1 MTVKTNWMRVTAF
14 ALAMLIAYT
23 PAAFAGPLRDS
34 AARVAA
40 EVTARTVAAPD
51 GEAAIAGSFARPAAE
66 TRASAATQGD
76 EGDSGRMRPRNV
88 WALIGAGAVL
98 GLIMMKIDR
107 TVEDSTPSTRRE
119 RRDGCTL
126 FCS

>member
-1 MTVKTNWMRVTAF
+1 MTAKTNWMRVTAF
-14 ALAMLIAYT
+14 VLAMLIAYT

-34 AARVAA
+34 AVRVAA
-40 EVTARTVAAPD
+40 EMGARTAAAPG
-51 GEAAIAGSFARPAAE
+51 GEAAVAGAFSRSGGARA
-66 TRASAATQGD
+66 AATQD
-76 EGDSGRMRPRNV
+76 EPGDSGRMRSRNV
-88 WALIGAGAVL
+88 WALIGAGAAL

-119 RRDGCTL
+119 RRGGCGL

>member
-1 MTVKTNWMRVTAF
+1 MTAKTSWMRVTAF

-34 AARVAA
+34 AVRVAA
-40 EVTARTVAAPD
+40 EMGARTATLPD
-51 GEAAIAGSFARPAAE
+51 GQVAVSQSFARAAE
-66 TRASAATQGD
+66 ARASAATQAD
-76 EGDSGRMRPRNV
+76 EGGSSRMRGRNV
-88 WALIGAGAVL
+88 WALIGAGAAL

-119 RRDGCTL
+119 RRDGCAL

>member
-1 MTVKTNWMRVTAF
+1 MTAKTNWMRVTAF

-34 AARVAA
+34 AVRVAA
-40 EVTARTVAAPD
+40 EMGARTAALP
-51 GEAAIAGSFARPAAE
+51 GSEATIAGSFGRAEARAA
-66 TRASAATQGD
+66 QD
-76 EGDSGRMRPRNV
+76 EPGDSGRMRSRNV
-88 WALIGAGAVL
+88 WALIGAGAAL

-119 RRDGCTL
+119 RRDGCGL